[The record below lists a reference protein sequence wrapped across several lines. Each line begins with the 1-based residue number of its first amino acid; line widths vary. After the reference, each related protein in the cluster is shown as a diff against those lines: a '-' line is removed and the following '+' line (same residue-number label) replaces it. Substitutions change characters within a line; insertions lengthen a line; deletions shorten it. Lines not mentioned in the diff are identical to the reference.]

1 MEYACI
7 PGQRDIE
14 RRTLED
20 QALAAF
26 ITQLVALATGV
37 GAREI
42 AAGSRCSGGV
52 FQSAR
57 QVAMYLA
64 HTVCAWP
71 LARVGSAF
79 GRDRSTAAHACQR
92 VEDMREDKAFDSLG
106 GPVRSLRAEGAAP
119 PEPVMNAS
127 ASYDYGLG
135 RHSRGADRSAR

>member
-1 MEYACI
+1 MSPLEYECA
-7 PGQRDIE
+7 PGRRDVE
-14 RRTLED
+14 RRALED
-20 QALAAF
+20 RALAAF

-42 AAGSRCSGGV
+42 AADSRCSAEV
-52 FQSAR
+52 SRAR

-92 VEDMREDKAFDSLG
+92 VEDLREDKGFDTLVG
-106 GPVRSLRAEGAAP
+106 QCEACVLRAP
-119 PEPVMNAS
+119 
-127 ASYDYGLG
+127 
-135 RHSRGADRSAR
+135 RRRSRA